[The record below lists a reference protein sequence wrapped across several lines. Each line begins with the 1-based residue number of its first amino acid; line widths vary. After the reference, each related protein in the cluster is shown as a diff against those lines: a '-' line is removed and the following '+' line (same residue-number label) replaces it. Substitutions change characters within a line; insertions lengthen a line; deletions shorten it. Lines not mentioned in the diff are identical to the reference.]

1 MYVAL
6 NSYEVHIYLTYE
18 TGSALRKVPGSR
30 GAMLT
35 ASPAQPDRQCHQ
47 LLHEA
52 RSRPPV
58 QVERGEAH
66 RVAVLL
72 RGAAFRDAV
81 RQHSEQSC
89 CAGSFVAQEEL
100 ARYHNQILFPELEA
114 DGARLDVF
122 IATYRCTNGR
132 SNAVPLLARWYE
144 SRLQVLDVIDRSRSD
159 QWATTAR
166 VVELAAAMERAMD
179 VEYDYVLVLRLDTA
193 YGSLRCAAKQG
204 RPMDLREAGGANPDK
219 LQLLPRGYFQFY
231 AQLIRP
237 CHAPPRRQH
246 PHHREQSDREWKV
259 AYARHNF
266 SKADLDREQHRA
278 RSHDL
283 DFRARE
289 AACRFAQHGGVDDLL
304 RRCGETPDANA
315 SVHAKES
322 CGESLENATR
332 AAVALFRGG
341 RAFKIRGGVGSFMIS
356 EFKPAGELYDPT
368 QCGCDVS
375 MAAPSS
381 GRMNLEALLHNMRE
395 WQRYASGHLRAK
407 GSSANATCSVDFD
420 GNRITSHVNA
430 SSASYRVA
438 RLPSRYG

>member
-1 MYVAL
+1 MA
-6 NSYEVHIYLTYE
+6 
-18 TGSALRKVPGSR
+18 
-30 GAMLT
+30 
-35 ASPAQPDRQCHQ
+35 ASPAQPGRPCEQ

-72 RGAAFRDAV
+72 RGAGFRDAV
-81 RQHSEQSC
+81 RQHSEQTC

-114 DGARLDVF
+114 DGARVDVF

-132 SNAVPLLARWYE
+132 SDDVPLLARWYG

-204 RPMDLREAGGANPDK
+204 RPMDLQGTGGANRDK
-219 LQLLPRGYFQFY
+219 LQLLPRGYFQYY

-237 CHAPPRRQH
+237 CHAPPAG
-246 PHHREQSDREWKV
+246 STLTNASNLTEWKFT
-259 AYARHNF
+259 YARRNL
-266 SKADLDREQHRA
+266 SKADKAVLDREHRA
-278 RSHDL
+278 VWHD
-283 DFRARE
+283 FQARE
-289 AACRFAQHGGVDDLL
+289 AACRFAQHTAVDDLL
-304 RRCGETPDANA
+304 RRCGETPDASA
-315 SVHAKES
+315 RQHARES
-322 CGESLENATR
+322 CGESSTNATR
-332 AAVALFRGG
+332 AAVAYFRGN
-341 RAFKIRGGVGSFMIS
+341 RAFKIRRGVSTFMRLGN

-368 QCGCDVS
+368 QCGCDIS
-375 MAAPSS
+375 MAWSS
-381 GRMNLEALLHNMRE
+381 GMMNLETLLNNVRR
-395 WQRYASGHLRAK
+395 WQQSASAHLRAE
-407 GSSANATCSVDFD
+407 GSSASATCSVDFD

-430 SSASYRVA
+430 SSASYRIA
-438 RLPSRYG
+438 RLPSRKPSRYE